1 MMNGRFVRALPA
13 ITLLA
18 WTVAALSQTGDCP
31 QQRSTYKAPDEVY
44 TLANPH
50 RPTPAGVAVGRRLY
64 EKDANP
70 ACEMCH
76 GIKGDGRG
84 PLETQFLP
92 RPRNFTCGMMLDEIP
107 DGQLFWIIQNGSPDT
122 SMPAY
127 KKLSDAQIWR
137 IILYLRT
144 LSKSN

>member
-50 RPTPAGVAVGRRLY
+50 RPTPEGVAVGRRLY

-76 GIKGDGRG
+76 GIKGDGKG
-84 PLETQFLP
+84 ALAAQFDP
-92 RPRNFTCGMMLDEIP
+92 RPRNFACAQTVNGIP
-107 DGQLFWIIQNGSPDT
+107 DGQLFWIIKFGSPGT
-122 SMPAY
+122 SMPAHASLTDDQMW
-127 KKLSDAQIWR
+127 KLVAF
-137 IILYLRT
+137 LRR
-144 LSKSN
+144 LARP